1 VSTLL
6 VLYLFGVFSHAAP
19 IADDNKVTV
28 DGVENVG
35 QYLTSLVLHA
45 PSSSQHITIQY
56 DEKIDALRVNG
67 RINADA
73 LVIDAAQTNNNSSV
87 QGNALF

>member
-1 VSTLL
+1 MSTLL
-6 VLYLFGVFSHAAP
+6 VLHLFGVFSHAAP
-19 IADDNKVTV
+19 ITDDDKVTV

-45 PSSSQHITIQY
+45 PSSSQLITIQY
-56 DEKIDALRVNG
+56 DKTLDALRVNG

-73 LVIDAAQTNNNSSV
+73 LVIDAGQKDNNSSV

>member
-1 VSTLL
+1 MLH
-6 VLYLFGVFSHAAP
+6 LFGVLSHAAP

-87 QGNALF
+87 QGNTLF